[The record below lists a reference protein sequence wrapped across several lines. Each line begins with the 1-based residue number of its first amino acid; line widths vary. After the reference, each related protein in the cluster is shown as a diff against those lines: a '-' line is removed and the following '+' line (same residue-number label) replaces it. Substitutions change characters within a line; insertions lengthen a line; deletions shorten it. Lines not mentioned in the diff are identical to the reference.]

1 MGEDRL
7 RSSFALANRA
17 VRRRRIAQDVTLGK
31 LHQIES
37 IARNRFIIV
46 VGPQTLNA
54 RFSVMIAQPYQLYVE
69 RKDRAKNMAR
79 FYSMSIDA
87 NLFGELCLTRRWGR
101 IGAKGQTLIH
111 HFEREQDAVALFL
124 DLTRQ
129 KRARGY
135 RTRSAARESDSS
147 APSIVIELGAN
158 SFDGRH
164 HRSACRQF
172 FSVGMQPTG
181 GTKRQLCSAVSFSFT
196 TCGNHHFEGVLPH
209 CVDDIS

>member
-1 MGEDRL
+1 
-7 RSSFALANRA
+7 
-17 VRRRRIAQDVTLGK
+17 
-31 LHQIES
+31 
-37 IARNRFIIV
+37 
-46 VGPQTLNA
+46 
-54 RFSVMIAQPYQLYVE
+54 MIAQPYQLYVE

-135 RTRSAARESDSS
+135 RTMSS
-147 APSIVIELGAN
+147 ATRGSDRAAHSTEIELGTN
-158 SFDGRH
+158 R
-164 HRSACRQF
+164 
-172 FSVGMQPTG
+172 
-181 GTKRQLCSAVSFSFT
+181 
-196 TCGNHHFEGVLPH
+196 
-209 CVDDIS
+209 

>member
-1 MGEDRL
+1 MARISSAISDTDQLLRARERIVTRMGADRL
-7 RSSFALANRA
+7 RASFAVANRA
-17 VRRRRIAQDVTLGK
+17 VRRRRIAQALTFRT

-37 IARNRFIIV
+37 IMPIRFKFV
-46 VGPQTLNA
+46 VGPLTQRA
-54 RFSVMIAQPYQLYVE
+54 RFLVMIAQPYQLYVE
-69 RKDRAKNMAR
+69 RTDRAKNMAR

-135 RTRSAARESDSS
+135 RTMSS
-147 APSIVIELGAN
+147 APTNLIAGLI
-158 SFDGRH
+158 
-164 HRSACRQF
+164 Q
-172 FSVGMQPTG
+172 T
-181 GTKRQLCSAVSFSFT
+181 
-196 TCGNHHFEGVLPH
+196 
-209 CVDDIS
+209 

>member
-1 MGEDRL
+1 MPTRRGNIMVRISSAISGTDQCRGDREKIVTEMGEDRL
-7 RSSFALANRA
+7 RASFAVANRA
-17 VRRRRIAQDVTLGK
+17 VRRRRIAQDLTFRT

-37 IARNRFIIV
+37 ITRNRFIIV
-46 VGPQTLNA
+46 VGPRTPYA

-79 FYSMSIDA
+79 YYAMSIEA

-101 IGAKGQTLIH
+101 IGSKGQTLIH

-135 RTRSAARESDSS
+135 RTRSAATRESDSC
-147 APSIVIELGAN
+147 APSTVIELGAI
-158 SFDGRH
+158 R
-164 HRSACRQF
+164 
-172 FSVGMQPTG
+172 
-181 GTKRQLCSAVSFSFT
+181 
-196 TCGNHHFEGVLPH
+196 
-209 CVDDIS
+209 